1 MIFVGDGRN
10 DFFGYIV
17 RYCVYIFMEEFFRL
31 IVDLEVVDKREIG
44 GKLVVMEK
52 LVFLRFLRRLK
63 DVIII
68 SYLVIDVF
76 IFIKVLV
83 RDMKGIFVGLIL

>member
-1 MIFVGDGRN
+1 M
-10 DFFGYIV
+10 
-17 RYCVYIFMEEFFRL
+17 YIFMEEFFRL

-52 LVFLRFLRRLK
+52 LVFLRLLRRLK
-63 DVIII
+63 EVIII

>member
-1 MIFVGDGRN
+1 
-10 DFFGYIV
+10 
-17 RYCVYIFMEEFFRL
+17 MEEFFRL